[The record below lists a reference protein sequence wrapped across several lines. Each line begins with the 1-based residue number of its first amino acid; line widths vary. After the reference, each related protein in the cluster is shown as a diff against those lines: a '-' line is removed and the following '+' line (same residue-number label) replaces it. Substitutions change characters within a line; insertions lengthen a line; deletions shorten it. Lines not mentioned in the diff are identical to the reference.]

1 MEKEEN
7 GVFSLSPPTS
17 PPSLF
22 APFPLSERNRP
33 ITYSLYKPMSGNG
46 LKRGRGIAKKGKEEN
61 LAYAYSLKRP
71 KELNSYRCA
80 DWSQHNRLLLHH
92 NGN

>member
-1 MEKEEN
+1 
-7 GVFSLSPPTS
+7 
-17 PPSLF
+17 
-22 APFPLSERNRP
+22 
-33 ITYSLYKPMSGNG
+33 MSGNG

-71 KELNSYRCA
+71 KELDSYRCA